1 MTMPEQININELK
14 RLLVEM
20 FSEIIDNQDR
30 AMSWSDKQEYKR
42 VISRRIERAILD
54 GDDS

>member
-1 MTMPEQININELK
+1 MPEPININELK

-20 FSEIIDNQDR
+20 FCEIIDNQDR
-30 AMSWSDKQEYKR
+30 VMSWSDKQEYKR
-42 VISRRIERAILD
+42 AISRRIERAILD

>member
-30 AMSWSDKQEYKR
+30 VMSWSDKQEYKR
-42 VISRRIERAILD
+42 AISRRIERAILD

>member
-1 MTMPEQININELK
+1 MTMPEPININELK

-20 FSEIIDNQDR
+20 FSEIIDAQDR
-30 AMSWSDKQEYKR
+30 AMSWADKQEYKR
-42 VISRRIERAILD
+42 AISRRIENAILD

>member
-14 RLLVEM
+14 RLLVEI
-20 FSEIIDNQDR
+20 FDDVIDNQDKALSWNEKQFFKR
-30 AMSWSDKQEYKR
+30 A
-42 VISRRIERAILD
+42 ITRRIENAILN